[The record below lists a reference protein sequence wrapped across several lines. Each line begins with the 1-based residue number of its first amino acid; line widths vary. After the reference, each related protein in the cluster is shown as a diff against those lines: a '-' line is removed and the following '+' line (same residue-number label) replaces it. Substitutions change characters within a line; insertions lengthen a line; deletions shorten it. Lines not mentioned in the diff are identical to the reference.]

1 MNQPFCPLQGVRV
14 LDLSRNL
21 PGPFLT
27 RILGDLGAEVIR
39 VEPLTGEGMRWM
51 PPSIDGIGAMFG
63 GLNAG
68 KDSLAVDLKAPAGLA
83 FVKALAVEVD
93 VLVEG
98 FRPGKLAALGLAP
111 EALMAANPRLIVCS
125 ITGYGQTGSM
135 AAAAGHD
142 LNYLARAGLLGL
154 TGPVDGPPQ
163 VPGLQAA
170 DVGGGSLSAAI
181 GVLAALIERDR
192 TGRGRHLDISMTR
205 GATAFA
211 ATAYAGT
218 IPGTSG
224 RRGAGMLT
232 GGAPCYRCY
241 RAADGRYMAL
251 GALEPTFFGRFC
263 ELAGRPELAAS
274 QYARGEEAVAVHRE
288 LEQLFESRTSAAW
301 MELCD
306 GHDVCLE
313 VVRTPAEAAADPEF
327 SDVVRDVGGFTVV
340 SAHVGG
346 STPAPTRPPSQLGA
360 DVAAVVARVG
370 LDQAVVDA
378 AVAAGA
384 LLWPEAGG

>member
-1 MNQPFCPLQGVRV
+1 
-14 LDLSRNL
+14 
-21 PGPFLT
+21 
-27 RILGDLGAEVIR
+27 
-39 VEPLTGEGMRWM
+39 
-51 PPSIDGIGAMFG
+51 
-63 GLNAG
+63 
-68 KDSLAVDLKAPAGLA
+68 
-83 FVKALAVEVD
+83 
-93 VLVEG
+93 
-98 FRPGKLAALGLAP
+98 
-111 EALMAANPRLIVCS
+111 
-125 ITGYGQTGSM
+125 
-135 AAAAGHD
+135 
-142 LNYLARAGLLGL
+142 
-154 TGPVDGPPQ
+154 
-163 VPGLQAA
+163 
-170 DVGGGSLSAAI
+170 
-181 GVLAALIERDR
+181 
-192 TGRGRHLDISMTR
+192 
-205 GATAFA
+205 
-211 ATAYAGT
+211 
-218 IPGTSG
+218 
-224 RRGAGMLT
+224 
-232 GGAPCYRCY
+232 
-241 RAADGRYMAL
+241 MAL

-288 LEQLFESRTSAAW
+288 LEQLFESRTSAVW